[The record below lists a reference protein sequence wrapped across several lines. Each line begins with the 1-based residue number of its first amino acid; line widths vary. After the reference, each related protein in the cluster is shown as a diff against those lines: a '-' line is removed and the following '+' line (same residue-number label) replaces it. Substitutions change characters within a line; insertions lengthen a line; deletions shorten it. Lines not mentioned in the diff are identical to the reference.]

1 MKFSKIITATLLS
14 VSIVSA
20 SDVMKESMKIME
32 NGLKQVQLGFINNNE
47 AIIRDGLVLIEK
59 GNMMFSDEKTIKKYL
74 PDNKEHTVNT
84 ALLASTRIGLDI
96 NIIEGKSIHKSC
108 WWLLGYVKCMLKL
121 PWHHKKLVKKRINI
135 MGIPSGFELVIIVA
149 VVLLLFG
156 GKKIPEL
163 AKGLGSG
170 IKNFKE
176 AVKDD
181 ENLAAKESL
190 QDKHI

>member
-47 AIIRDGLVLIEK
+47 AIIKDGLVLIEK
-59 GNMMFSDEKTIKKYL
+59 GNMMFSDKKTIKKYL

-108 WWLLGYVKCMLKL
+108 
-121 PWHHKKLVKKRINI
+121 
-135 MGIPSGFELVIIVA
+135 
-149 VVLLLFG
+149 
-156 GKKIPEL
+156 
-163 AKGLGSG
+163 
-170 IKNFKE
+170 
-176 AVKDD
+176 
-181 ENLAAKESL
+181 
-190 QDKHI
+190 